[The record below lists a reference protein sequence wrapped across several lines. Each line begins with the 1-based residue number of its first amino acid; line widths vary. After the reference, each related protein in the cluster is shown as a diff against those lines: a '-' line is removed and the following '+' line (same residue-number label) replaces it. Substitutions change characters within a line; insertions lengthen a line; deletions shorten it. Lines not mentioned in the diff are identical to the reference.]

1 MKQWRLLTGEASG
14 AMNMA
19 IDQALLKLKAEGKSP
34 PTLRLYKWKPSAVS
48 LGYFQR
54 KQGPN
59 PEACERLGLDV
70 VRRPSGGRAVLH
82 LGDLTYAVIAG
93 TRDSIPFD
101 ADGAYRL
108 ISKGLVIG
116 LNALGVTADSYD
128 GNDGASLPT
137 ICFLHPASGEI
148 VWQGKKFV
156 GNAQAWSGQTLLQHG
171 SIAIE
176 PQIDYLTELFKP
188 ERYPLDQ
195 FRAALSAKVTSINE
209 IMGRAVSSDLVGE
222 AIRNGMGEA
231 LGVTF
236 EPGELSPEESD
247 LAEQLSLRPAEELTR
262 AVRRRA

>member
-19 IDQALLKLKAEGKSP
+19 IDQALLKLKADGKSP

-54 KQGPN
+54 KRGPN

-82 LGDLTYAVIAG
+82 LGDLTYAIIAG
-93 TRDSIPFD
+93 TNDGIPFD

-128 GNDGASLPT
+128 GNHSASLPT
-137 ICFLHPASGEI
+137 ICFMRPVSGEI

-176 PQIDYLTELFKP
+176 PQIDYLTELFRP

-209 IMGRAVSSDLVGE
+209 IMGRAVSPDLVGE

-231 LGVTF
+231 LGITF
-236 EPGELSPEESD
+236 ENGELSTEESD
-247 LAEQLSLRPAEELTR
+247 LAEHLSLRPAEELTR
-262 AVRRRA
+262 EVRRRA